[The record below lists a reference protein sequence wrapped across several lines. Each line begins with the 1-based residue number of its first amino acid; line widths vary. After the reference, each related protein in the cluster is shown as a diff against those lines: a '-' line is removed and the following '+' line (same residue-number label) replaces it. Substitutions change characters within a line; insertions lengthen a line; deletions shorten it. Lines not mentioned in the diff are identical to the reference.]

1 MWKAKQVTEDV
12 TKDELKDI
20 IIPDWANVTVE
31 TDVTLDSTLEDI
43 TDDLNDDTVDVVE
56 EVEDTVEHDIIAT
69 SEQFLTD
76 EELNYKLTDLD
87 LDELDDLT
95 STVRIKKLTEDDR
108 FKAQK
113 LLAQWLLNLVDWYSL
128 DYNMKEL
135 LDIEIIFK
143 TK

>member
-1 MWKAKQVTEDV
+1 MWKTKQVTEDV
-12 TKDELKDI
+12 TKDI
-20 IIPDWANVTVE
+20 IIPDWANVSVE
-31 TDVTLDSTLEDI
+31 TDVTLDSTLEDV
-43 TDDLNDDTVDVVE
+43 TEDLNSDIVDNTDYNTTE
-56 EVEDTVEHDIIAT
+56 E
-69 SEQFLTD
+69 SEQFLTN

-95 STVRIKKLTEDDR
+95 STVRIKKLTEEDR
-108 FKAQK
+108 LKAQK
-113 LLAQWLLNLVDWYSL
+113 LLAQWLLNLIDWYSL